1 MEGWHEQEFFNQGT
15 KELKSI
21 VKDEL
26 EIDNKSI
33 LDDFTN
39 HITLAGATFFSS
51 CWSIGIVFSRLLHR
65 EYQDPFPSYRRILPH
80 PMCLLFSHRPETNTY
95 NLATTSIYVPKNEY
109 ESLYHVLND
118 RNGAY
123 KIPIYKKA

>member
-1 MEGWHEQEFFNQGT
+1 MDGWHKKEFLNQGT
-15 KELKSI
+15 EELRSI
-21 VKDEL
+21 IKDEL

-39 HITLAGATFFSS
+39 HITVAGATFFNSY
-51 CWSIGIVFSRLLHR
+51 WPIGIVFSRLLDR
-65 EYQDPFPSYRRILPH
+65 EYKDTVPSYTRILPH
-80 PMCLLFSHRPETNTY
+80 PLCLLFSHSPEIDTY

-109 ESLYHVLND
+109 VLND

-123 KIPIYKKA
+123 KIPNYKKA